1 MMDFQPVK
9 DYAQWERE
17 QDALDNDKSTEVNS
31 MKPETTLKVGD
42 RVETRYDDQA
52 TVVNVNRDVYNT
64 IIKVKYDN
72 GKCESF
78 YATSLTKLVPAD
90 AERAELVAKAAT
102 ARDELGLAAQNL
114 NTARAAW
121 VDASRASEAANDAV
135 RDYDE
140 AKREPSVRE
149 KLDALGL
156 GAVIKGKIAGNEY
169 VKVYG
174 GRWSNEGGMVFR
186 PATSAPGTSSP
197 FSRKGSRNEPQYW

>member
-1 MMDFQPVK
+1 MRFCRMMDFQPVK

-78 YATSLTKLVPAD
+78 YATSLTKLVEAD
-90 AERAELVAKAAT
+90 AERAELVKKASY
-102 ARDELGLAAQNL
+102 ARDEQRLAAQNL
-114 NTARAAW
+114 TIARAAW
-121 VDASRASEAANDAV
+121 ASASRESEKANDAV
-135 RDYDE
+135 RAYDE
-140 AKREPSVRE
+140 AKREPSTQE
-149 KLDALGL
+149 KLDALGT
-156 GAVIKGKIAGNEY
+156 GAVIKSKFSGTEY
-169 VKVYG
+169 VRLPNG
-174 GRWSNEGGMVFR
+174 GWSGGGLTYQSKDFGTGYEFTILSEGV
-186 PATSAPGTSSP
+186 
-197 FSRKGSRNEPQYW
+197 KK